1 MSELA
6 EFLHGDQLRSQNS
19 DGGGP
24 NSDFDKNDL
33 VAAWNILSG
42 IPERPEKMPSIV
54 LDPSDVEDATSWL
67 GGLPVASKQFIWP
80 CGKNGKRLHFMGQI
94 DLKSL
99 HACYEGI
106 TPLKSPASGAI
117 AFFFDRDSWVIV
129 FIDDQ
134 AIVMGNPIQPPED
147 LVSLRELGFFCDT
160 KVFSKRP
167 VRLRAEADS
176 RSGEETTLTGHRLFG
191 HGWVRSDL
199 AYDLRGRDPV
209 LTIEADKSLGTE
221 SEHEAGLSFWQ
232 GRRSFQENSFKG
244 GFVCQH
250 NIC

>member
-6 EFLHGDQLRSQNS
+6 ELLHGDELRSQNS

-24 NSDFDKNDL
+24 NPDFDKGDL
-33 VAAWNILSG
+33 VAAWIILSG

-54 LDPSDVEDATSWL
+54 LDPSQLDDATSWL

-80 CGKNGKRLHFMGQI
+80 RGKNGKSLHFMGQI

-99 HACYEGI
+99 HTCYEGV
-106 TPLKSPASGAI
+106 TSLKSPASGAI
-117 AFFFDRDSWVIV
+117 AFFFDRDSWSVIS
-129 FIDDQ
+129 IDAQ
-134 AIVMGNPIQPPED
+134 AIETGSPIQPPED
-147 LVSLRELGFFCDT
+147 LASLSELGFFRDE
-160 KVFSKRP
+160 KMFSKLP

-176 RSGEETTLTGHRLFG
+176 RSGDNTTVTGHRLFG
-191 HGWVRSDL
+191 QGWVRPDL

-232 GRRSFQENSFKG
+232 GRRSFQDNSFNG

-250 NIC
+250 NVC